1 LRRRAAEPPRAVKT
15 ASKQGLAAALRRL
28 RRRSIHAPT
37 PSDELLDLRIKLIPI
52 TMRMVRPAGEPIAAG
67 PRAAFATITVERLTP
82 IVGGNNN
89 FKRIKFFYSQA

>member
-1 LRRRAAEPPRAVKT
+1 
-15 ASKQGLAAALRRL
+15 
-28 RRRSIHAPT
+28 
-37 PSDELLDLRIKLIPI
+37 
-52 TMRMVRPAGEPIAAG
+52 MRMVRPAGEPIAAG